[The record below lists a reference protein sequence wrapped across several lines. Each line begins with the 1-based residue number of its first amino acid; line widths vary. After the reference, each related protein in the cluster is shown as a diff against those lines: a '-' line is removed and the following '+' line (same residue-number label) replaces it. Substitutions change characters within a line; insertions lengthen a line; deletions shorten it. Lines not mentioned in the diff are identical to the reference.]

1 MALLAAAGSGCSVTL
16 ASLLAVAAGV
26 DSADNEGYT
35 ALHEA
40 AGQLDTGAVRAA
52 LFSRPG
58 LSPDAT
64 VSGRQVAQLLAA
76 GADPQA
82 RAGSG
87 GCQPLH
93 LCVAVRRPVLDLV
106 AAGRTVELL
115 LGAGADPVRPVP
127 NRSRKRSRSAAAD
140 FY

>member
-1 MALLAAAGSGCSVTL
+1 MPKER
-16 ASLLAVAAGV
+16 
-26 DSADNEGYT
+26 D
-35 ALHEA
+35 
-40 AGQLDTGAVRAA
+40 
-52 LFSRPG
+52 P
-58 LSPDAT
+58 
-64 VSGRQVAQLLAA
+64 SGRFVKTPSDGAQAESEPEAEPADPGNLAQLLAA